1 MTGRIGIVALAVV
14 LAPVFS
20 GCVSVKGGK
29 MKLPENAVLLDVR
42 SAGEFASGHIDGAV
56 LLPHDE
62 ITARIETVVPVKTTP
77 VFVYCR
83 SGRRSGIAVEAMKA
97 LGYTD
102 LVDLGGKDEA
112 EEKLRCR

>member
-1 MTGRIGIVALAVV
+1 MY
-14 LAPVFS
+14 
-20 GCVSVKGGK
+20 
-29 MKLPENAVLLDVR
+29 LPENAVLLDVR
-42 SAGEFASGHIDGAV
+42 SAEEFASGHIDGAV

-62 ITARIETVVPVKTTP
+62 IAARIASVVPVKSTP

-97 LGYTD
+97 LGYTE

-112 EEKLRCR
+112 QRRLGDR